1 MALNHSAVE
10 EVCFLLVLDDTEC
23 AINVLKP
30 LFHLAELEVFYTARC
45 GNQLDLRDVGSQ
57 RKTVEL
63 VDFLYAVIS
72 EPLLNVGIE
81 CASLK
86 ETVTQK

>member
-1 MALNHSAVE
+1 MALNHSTVE

-23 AINVLKP
+23 AINILKP

-45 GNQLDLRDVGSQ
+45 GNQLDLRNVRSQ
-57 RKTVEL
+57 CETVEL
-63 VDFLYAVIS
+63 VDSLNAIIS
-72 EPLLNVGIE
+72 EPLLNVGIK